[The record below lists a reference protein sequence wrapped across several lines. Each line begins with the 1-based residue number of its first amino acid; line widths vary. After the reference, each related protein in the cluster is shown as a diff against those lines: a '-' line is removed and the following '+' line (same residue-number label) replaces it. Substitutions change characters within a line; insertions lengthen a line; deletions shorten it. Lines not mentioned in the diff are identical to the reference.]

1 MMKGEI
7 SEKPKG
13 GNMGQDK
20 VERERKSYGYRCY
33 YEKPFSGKERMRD
46 VNSAKLM
53 EKRELRLEEK
63 SVFLM

>member
-1 MMKGEI
+1 MRSLRVETWVRIRWSGRGKA
-7 SEKPKG
+7 
-13 GNMGQDK
+13 MGTG
-20 VERERKSYGYRCY
+20 VIMRSL
-33 YEKPFSGKERMRD
+33 FSGKERMRD

>member
-1 MMKGEI
+1 
-7 SEKPKG
+7 
-13 GNMGQDK
+13 MGTG
-20 VERERKSYGYRCY
+20 VIMRSL
-33 YEKPFSGKERMRD
+33 FSGKERMRD